1 MEAIPEG
8 AERGVGM
15 VLRMTWMLG
24 MLCAEQSGSSRYL
37 QNVRNVRMHK
47 KSVNKDNA
55 GAP

>member
-37 QNVRNVRMHK
+37 QNVRNVRR
-47 KSVNKDNA
+47 
-55 GAP
+55 